1 VSLRSPP
8 RRRLAAIAV
17 LPAVVAASV
26 VARVE
31 TVVPAGSGARDSLQ
45 RVYQSPAFRD
55 LDRTPDRGP
64 LAALG
69 DAILRLLR
77 AVLDTLGA
85 PVSLLLGA
93 LVLAVAIALAV
104 LRLRGVLGGRQLHV
118 ENEPAAAGDDP
129 DQEWDAAEKAAAVG
143 DFREAVR
150 RAFRSALLSIG
161 LRGRLPLQAS
171 WTTRDL
177 LRHAAGDA
185 DLLAALAP
193 AAEAFDRAWYGGMP
207 VDAADWSVARGR
219 CQAVRRLAG
228 RRVTA

>member
-1 VSLRSPP
+1 LRSP
-8 RRRLAAIAV
+8 RRRWAALAV
-17 LPAVVAASV
+17 LPAALAAAV
-26 VARVE
+26 VARAE
-31 TVVPAGSGARDSLQ
+31 TIVPAGGGARDSLQ

-64 LAALG
+64 FAALG
-69 DAILRLLR
+69 DAFLRLLR

-93 LVLAVAIALAV
+93 LVLAAAIIAAV
-104 LRLRGVLGGRQLHV
+104 LRLRGVLGGRQLHIA
-118 ENEPAAAGDDP
+118 EEPAAAGDDP
-129 DQEWDAAEKAAAVG
+129 DREWDAAETAAAAG
-143 DFREAVR
+143 DYREAVR

-207 VDAADWSVARGR
+207 VGAADWSVARGR
-219 CQAVRRLAG
+219 CQAVRQLAR
-228 RRVTA
+228 RRVAT